1 MARVKEAVLN
11 MNLLIMAWG
20 VEHYYETH
28 NGDGD
33 EPSDM
38 LATNCGR
45 KSLRFVMSEIVALAL
60 WKQGLFSRP
69 FVPDLLSPGPDVTY
83 GLAEKA
89 LIEVLENMAGFF
101 PSSTPSP
108 SAGPSPGNT
117 AHDLVR
123 EKVLK
128 KAPWLVESL
137 DALDV
142 DSGTWQDTRLQVSS
156 VSCSS

>member
-11 MNLLIMAWG
+11 MNLLVMAWG

-33 EPSDM
+33 EPADM

-45 KSLRFVMSEIVALAL
+45 KQP
-60 WKQGLFSRP
+60 QGLFSRP

-83 GLAEKA
+83 NLAEKA

-142 DSGTWQDTRLQVSS
+142 DAGTWQDTRLQVSS